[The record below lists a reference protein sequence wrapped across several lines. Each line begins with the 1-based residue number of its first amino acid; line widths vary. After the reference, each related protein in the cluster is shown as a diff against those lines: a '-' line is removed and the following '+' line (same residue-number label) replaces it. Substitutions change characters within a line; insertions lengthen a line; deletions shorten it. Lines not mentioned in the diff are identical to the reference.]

1 MLSPNSDGKCPVF
14 EGRAIVGEKRCFLR
28 FPAPI
33 TTYKISTFY
42 LKMVDLAVV
51 IGTGIHR
58 FSTTMRPPETGNPLW
73 NLKTTKSHLPVM
85 LPHGRPDKRL

>member
-1 MLSPNSDGKCPVF
+1 M
-14 EGRAIVGEKRCFLR
+14 GEKRCFLR

-42 LKMVDLAVV
+42 LKMVDLGVV

-58 FSTTMRPPETGNPLW
+58 FSTTMRPPETGKPSLEFE
-73 NLKTTKSHLPVM
+73 
-85 LPHGRPDKRL
+85 DKKESPSRDACSWTP